1 MATAPDPPSRDDE
14 VQGSDP
20 PAWDDEIT
28 GSVDML
34 EAISIELNRLF
45 PGKYNKS
52 GPWTLPLVHVINDHI
67 IHYTDL
73 PVVRVGFD
81 LAQDKPLKVS
91 RNNDTEVV
99 DAKDVFIEGVDNLP
113 EFLDNQKNVPQLPET
128 GEVCIEK
135 RASVRDRLYNYIKN
149 FKDYA
154 YVGVIETD
162 ELVIEEVDEAQDV
175 YDVL

>member
-1 MATAPDPPSRDDE
+1 MP
-14 VQGSDP
+14 VGVGS
-20 PAWDDEIT
+20 
-28 GSVDML
+28 
-34 EAISIELNRLF
+34 
-45 PGKYNKS
+45 
-52 GPWTLPLVHVINDHI
+52 WTLPLVHVINDHI
-67 IHYTDL
+67 VHYTDL
-73 PVVRVGFD
+73 PVVRIGFD
-81 LAQDKPLKVS
+81 FDKDKPLKEF

-99 DAKDVFIEGVDNLP
+99 QAENVFIEGVNNLT
-113 EFLDNQKNVPQLPET
+113 EFLVNQKNVPQIPET

-135 RASVRDRLYNYIKN
+135 RDSVRDRLYNYIKN

>member
-1 MATAPDPPSRDDE
+1 
-14 VQGSDP
+14 
-20 PAWDDEIT
+20 
-28 GSVDML
+28 ML
-34 EAISIELNRLF
+34 KAIFIELNRLF
-45 PGKYNKS
+45 PEKFNKS
-52 GPWTLPLVHVINDHI
+52 GSWTLSLVHVINDHI

-73 PVVRVGFD
+73 PVVRVEFD
-81 LAQDKPLKVS
+81 LAKNKPLKIS

-99 DAKDVFIEGVDNLP
+99 NAKDVFIEGVNNLP
-113 EFLDNQKNVPQLPET
+113 EFLDNQKNVPQLPKTE
-128 GEVCIEK
+128 EVCIEK

-162 ELVIEEVDEAQDV
+162 ELVIEEVNEAQDV